1 MKTILSVLAI
11 AALFAIGTLRAGEQR
26 RDGRFEA
33 AIFRDL
39 KQQHPQLTRIEA
51 QLLRDEPTITGIAV
65 PKYYLWARLFAKDR
79 QFDAAAIRL
88 ADDADAVHILQ
99 IIDREAIRRQPDT
112 LHSVFPAVLV
122 PKILAL
128 AEDRIAPTP

>member
-11 AALFAIGTLRAGEQR
+11 AALLVAGALWAGERR
-26 RDGRFEA
+26 RDERFEA
-33 AIFRDL
+33 AILSDL

-51 QLLRDEPTITGIAV
+51 QLLRDGPTITGIAV
-65 PKYYLWARLFAKDR
+65 PKYYLWARLFTKDR

-88 ADDADAVHILQ
+88 ADDAGAVHVLQ
-99 IIDREAIRRQPDT
+99 IIDREAIRRQPNA
-112 LHSVFPAVLV
+112 LRSIFPAVLV

-128 AEDRIAPTP
+128 AEDKSVPTP